1 MYSNNLTVAGEMM
14 SLTDSMISK
23 YPFVSPA
30 LSDSDRSTVHGAMI
44 CNETITDSDNNNIN

>member
-1 MYSNNLTVAGEMM
+1 MVAGEMM

-44 CNETITDSDNNNIN
+44 CNDKML